1 MQEVLDYGLG
11 IILFLIIFM
20 VSLGWTRRRGGYDT
34 SFDREAINDYE
45 IVSSEYD
52 DIDEP

>member
-1 MQEVLDYGLG
+1 MHEVLDYVLG
-11 IILFLIIFM
+11 IILFLIILL
-20 VSLGWTRRRGGYDT
+20 VSIGWTRRRGVYDT

-45 IVSSEYD
+45 IVSSED

>member
-1 MQEVLDYGLG
+1 MHEVLDYVLG
-11 IILFLIIFM
+11 IILFLIILL
-20 VSLGWTRRRGGYDT
+20 VSIGWTRRRGGYDT

-45 IVSSEYD
+45 IVSSED